1 MSYVTIHSI
10 HLSMDIGLFS
20 VWGYYEWSCEKYLCA
35 NLFVD
40 ACFHLSWINTK
51 SGTTESY
58 VKSTSNFLAT
68 AQLFSKV
75 IIPPYNHFEKHQRCL
90 RFLLAPVLHQYLR
103 LSVFH
108 FSNSQ
113 RCVMTSDCGFM
124 FPQRDVKQ
132 FFMWVLAIHTTYQ
145 VSFPHFWSYYWVIK
159 VVSIV

>member
-1 MSYVTIHSI
+1 M
-10 HLSMDIGLFS
+10 
-20 VWGYYEWSCEKYLCA
+20 CA

-58 VKSTSNFLAT
+58 VKSMSNFLAT
-68 AQLFSKV
+68 AKLFCKV
-75 IIPPYNHFEKHQRCL
+75 IIPPYNHFEKRQQCL

-113 RCVMTSDCGFM
+113 RCIMTSDHGSM

-132 FFMWVLAIHTTYQ
+132 FY
-145 VSFPHFWSYYWVIK
+145 VSIGYSYYISSVFSPFLVLLLSHKSCFYSLDIK
-159 VVSIV
+159 PFIIYICSLYILCKHICMYIFIYNI